1 MRLLYIADA
10 DDVSAKPG
18 AVRCSATLRYLRN
31 RFDVTYLSL
40 SSITI
45 SEKTVTPAPSKRHYL
60 FGGVFKGFNRKFRM
74 VDSSCTNRL
83 FFRQLWAVIRLFL
96 AGNRY
101 EVVYCSYKPAAA
113 IWLGCLSKLCLA
125 QRFILEYRDLAS
137 QFGDRQEHRVLNSLD
152 LLVEKCALA
161 VVDHVIVVSPT
172 QALEFE
178 RAFGKTPTVVS
189 NGVDH
194 WFSSVYIEPLPARSL
209 VLTYAGTLSER
220 RGLQKLENCSV
231 EGVVLW
237 VFSNQNPNVHGL
249 PEGLS
254 CESSGYVARE
264 DLMCRLAQSDAF
276 LLIEGD
282 KSSSFG
288 NIPSKV
294 FEYLAYRKPIVFI
307 GSKDSD
313 VYNLVYPTGLI
324 LHIDDISDLAESI
337 LNTRLLSEEY
347 LRSLDRQVSL
357 SKIERI
363 VNEL

>member
-10 DDVSAKPG
+10 DNASAKPG
-18 AVRCSATLRYLRN
+18 AVRCSATLRYLRD
-31 RFDVTYLSL
+31 RYDVTYLSL
-40 SSITI
+40 SSIAN
-45 SEKTVTPAPSKRHYL
+45 SEKDAARTSSKRHYL
-60 FGGVFKGFNRKFRM
+60 FGSVFKGFNRKFRM
-74 VDSSCTNRL
+74 VDSSCTSRL
-83 FFRQLWAVIRLFL
+83 MFRQLWAVIRLFV

-125 QRFILEYRDLAS
+125 KRFILEYRDLAS
-137 QFGDRQEHRVLNSLD
+137 QFGDRQEHRVLNTLD
-152 LLVEKCALA
+152 LRVEKCALA
-161 VVDHVIVVSPT
+161 FVDHVIVVSPT
-172 QALEFE
+172 QALEFQ
-178 RAFGKTPTVVS
+178 RAFGRTPTVIL

-194 WFSSVYIEPLPARSL
+194 WLPSVYTESLAGRPL

-220 RGLQKLENCSV
+220 RKLQKLANCSV

-237 VFSNQNPNVHGL
+237 VFSNQNPYVHGL
-249 PEGLS
+249 PEGLQ
-254 CESSGYVARE
+254 CESIGYVARE
-264 DLMCRLAQSDAF
+264 DLMGRLAKSDAF

-282 KSSSFG
+282 QSTSFG

-313 VYNLVYPTGLI
+313 VYNLVCPTGLI
-324 LHIDDISDLAESI
+324 LHIDDISDLTESI
-337 LNTRLLSEEY
+337 LNTRLLSEES
-347 LRSLDRQVSL
+347 LHSLDRQASL